1 MSQAAKKATKSH
13 GNLYVSYVLV
23 IRINVYNPIY
33 TFLLMLHRVL
43 CLGWLS
49 MLSVF
54 FVFFYLQM
62 PVNLE
67 K

>member
-23 IRINVYNPIY
+23 IHINVYNPIY

-43 CLGWLS
+43 RLGWLS
-49 MLSVF
+49 MLS
-54 FVFFYLQM
+54 FFYFYVQLA
-62 PVNLE
+62 VKLE